1 MEEDHYIE
9 WISMVSDEKEC
20 TVYLKSSENAE
31 ATFHYIPGSTLY
43 AYCNKHSLWKKEVE
57 Q

>member
-1 MEEDHYIE
+1 
-9 WISMVSDEKEC
+9 MVSDEKEC

-57 Q
+57 